1 MNRWIPFLGLLLL
14 LNCNLSTAAEQQ
26 VNVTGYGADQ
36 KRAIADGLAQ
46 AIRQAKGVSVNSE
59 EMLHS
64 IAARVSTSDNEGDR
78 SSAVTAIN
86 QSGTLS
92 MKTRGI
98 VSRYDVHSV
107 TLQDAHTYQAE
118 MTVYISKY
126 KKPGLAH
133 DSRRKLAIMP
143 FHLDKPSFSLLG
155 DSTASFKV
163 EEEMRNKLIDQF
175 TQSRRVAVLDR
186 EFGDEFAQE
195 KALWNSTD
203 ANLQERAKLGN
214 VLGVDYLVVGRLTN
228 VNSRKHQKTLEL
240 TGETLTSYSGTA
252 QLDYKIILAASRQ
265 VKWSDSIRVKFSDKQ
280 IRTMLKQ
287 YGSSQAGITQYLAR
301 ELAQKALS
309 NIYPM
314 RVVAV
319 KGKTIV
325 LNQGGKTLRKGELL
339 DVFMIG
345 EEMFDPYTKES
356 LGNLEEQI
364 AKIKVIRVNAKTT
377 YAKVVEG
384 DVELVE
390 KNSIVRR

>member
-1 MNRWIPFLGLLLL
+1 MNRWIPFLGLLFL
-14 LNCNLSTAAEQQ
+14 LNCGLSAAAEQA
-26 VNVTGYGADQ
+26 VNVSGYGADQ

-46 AIRQAKGVSVNSE
+46 AIRQVKGVSVSSE
-59 EMLHS
+59 EMLNS
-64 IAARVSTSDNEGDR
+64 IASRISRSDNEGDR

-107 TLQDAHTYQAE
+107 TQQDTHTYQAD

-126 KKPGLAH
+126 KKPGLPH
-133 DSRRKLAIMP
+133 DARRKLAIMP
-143 FHLDKPSFSLLG
+143 FHLDKRSFSLLG

-163 EEEMRNKLIDQF
+163 EEELRNKLIDQF

-186 EFGDEFAQE
+186 DFGDEFAQE
-195 KALWNSTD
+195 KALWNSSD
-203 ANLQERAKLGN
+203 ANRQERAKLGN

-228 VNSRKHQKTLEL
+228 VSSRKHQKTLEL
-240 TGETLTSYSGTA
+240 TGETITRYSGTA
-252 QLDYKIILAASRQ
+252 QLDYKIILATTRQ

-280 IRTMLKQ
+280 IRNMLRK
-287 YGSSQAGITQYLAR
+287 YGSSQEGITQHLAR
-301 ELAQKALS
+301 ELSQKALT

-325 LNQGGKTLRKGELL
+325 LNQGGKTLSKGELL
-339 DVFMIG
+339 DVFMVG

-356 LGNLEEQI
+356 LGNLEEQV
-364 AKIKVIRVNAKTT
+364 AKIKIIRVNAKTT

-384 DVELVE
+384 DVELIE